1 MQFTQESAQRIARV
15 VRGVETSVAPSSP
28 LTFEPFFPPKKG
40 GGGVLICLFS
50 GGWPKGQTK
59 VVTLLN
65 DTTTATAYNV
75 FGNIGTSASLV
86 RHCAIAKYQTAF
98 YMIQAECD

>member
-15 VRGVETSVAPSSP
+15 VRGVETSIAPTSP

-40 GGGVLICLFS
+40 GGGVIIGLFS
-50 GGWPKGQTK
+50 GPWPKGETR
-59 VVTLLN
+59 VVTFLN
-65 DTTTATAYNV
+65 DTTTATAFNV
-75 FGNIGTSASLV
+75 FGNIGTSTAMV